1 MLQPR
6 SRLRRDI
13 FQASAD
19 INLTNLI
26 DVAFVL
32 LIIFMI
38 TAPILQGG
46 VEVQLP
52 KASAAPITTQEGVI
66 VSIRSNGNI
75 FIGNVQVQS
84 LTEFE
89 RTFPTY
95 MRQQSKK
102 FAYLKA
108 DTDTNYGRV
117 MEVVGLMK
125 KLDVAE
131 VGFVVDPEVERR

>member
-13 FQASAD
+13 FQPSAD

-26 DVAFVL
+26 DVSFVL

-52 KASAAPITTQEGVI
+52 KASAAPITSQEGVI

-75 FIGNVQVQS
+75 FIGNVPVQS
-84 LTEFE
+84 LAEFE
-89 RTFPTY
+89 RVFPTY

-108 DTDTNYGRV
+108 DTDARHGRV

-131 VGFVVDPEVERR
+131 VGFVVEPEVESR

>member
-13 FQASAD
+13 FSASAD

-26 DVAFVL
+26 DVSFVL

-52 KASAAPITTQEGVI
+52 KASAAPITSQEGVI
-66 VSIRSNGNI
+66 VTVRQDGSIFVGDVR
-75 FIGNVQVQS
+75 VQS

-89 RTFPTY
+89 RIFPTY
-95 MRQQSKK
+95 IRQQSKK

-108 DTDTNYGRV
+108 DENARHGRV
-117 MEVVGLMK
+117 MQVVGIMK
-125 KLDVAE
+125 KLDVAQ
-131 VGFVVDPEVERR
+131 VGFVVEPEVETR

>member
-26 DVAFVL
+26 DVSFVL

-52 KASAAPITTQEGVI
+52 KASAAPITSQEGVI

-84 LTEFE
+84 LAEFE
-89 RTFPTY
+89 RLFPTY

-108 DTDTNYGRV
+108 DMDAKHGRV
-117 MEVVGLMK
+117 MQVVGLMK

-131 VGFVVDPEVERR
+131 VGFVVEPEVESR